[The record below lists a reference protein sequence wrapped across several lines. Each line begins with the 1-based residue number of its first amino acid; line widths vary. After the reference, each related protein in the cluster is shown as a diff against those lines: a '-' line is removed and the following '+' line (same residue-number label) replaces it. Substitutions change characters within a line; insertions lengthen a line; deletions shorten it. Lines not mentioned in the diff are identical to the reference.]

1 MVTVGAAP
9 SDWKMDEKRPSHQF
23 DPLLPSSNEAYV
35 AAAAAAAA
43 AAADHCAATSIMRET
58 RIISVECNR
67 TGLSLSP
74 YLPHTIPQLMLFYM
88 FLTFRTLRKREPP
101 FSPLPLPLL
110 LLLLLLKRVTR

>member
-35 AAAAAAAA
+35 